1 MANLPN
7 LDELLKNETTKG
19 VVVGVGIALVG
30 IAAIPVIASIGRPF
44 ARAALKS
51 SLLLVEKGR
60 EALAEAGEEME
71 DLLAEVK
78 AELVADKGVF
88 AAAEEVVED
97 VEEVVEA
104 AASAAAA
111 ETQAL

>member
-1 MANLPN
+1 MATIPN

-19 VVVGVGIALVG
+19 FAVGVGIALAG

-51 SLLLVEKGR
+51 SLLLVEKSR
-60 EALAEAGEEME
+60 EALAEASEGME

-78 AELVADKGVF
+78 AELIAEKGAYATAGEVV
-88 AAAEEVVED
+88 EEVVED
-97 VEEVVEA
+97 AVAEA
-104 AASAAAA
+104 K
-111 ETQAL
+111 AL

>member
-1 MANLPN
+1 MANVPN
-7 LDELLKNETTKG
+7 LDDLLKNETTKG
-19 VVVGVGIALVG
+19 VAVGVGIALVG

-51 SLLLVEKGR
+51 GLLLVEKGR

-88 AAAEEVVED
+88 AAAEEAVADVADVVE
-97 VEEVVEA
+97 EA
-104 AASAAAA
+104 VA
-111 ETQAL
+111 ETQAP